1 MGPREGVGGGG
12 RNHRPGGAA
21 PGADAPTVGEGLH
34 LVQMLEPPGGWAR
47 GLVIVTETPTVNRY
61 GRRSSDGV
69 DSTVTVDKMPAG
81 SGEAI

>member
-1 MGPREGVGGGG
+1 MGPRRGVGGGE
-12 RNHRPGGAA
+12 GG
-21 PGADAPTVGEGLH
+21 TNRREGLH